1 MKNLLL
7 AIVATVCLS
16 QNAFAQCEGWGTP
29 QDSMRTVTQHVLY
42 RDYLKNAKDKSPKEV
57 ADMYREAL
65 PFWTHCYKNAPAAT
79 KKHFKDGIKIYKAF
93 YAAETDKTKQKAHLD
108 MIYNLYDRRVQC
120 FDNEPYIRT
129 RQLTDMFYYLNASQ
143 DEIYKLAKQ
152 IIELAGNETESVV
165 LLPLMSSGVYLFQQ
179 QKINQADLLQIR
191 QQIENIIRHN
201 IEHQKDEKIR
211 NQYKETKKQVDAQFG
226 AVETGFDCSYYRP
239 AIVEKYKADP
249 DNKDVWKA
257 VRQELIDKYCGADD
271 PIVQEINAKIK
282 ASNEQII
289 EGKKQRQQAL
299 EEKLNSPAR
308 KAKEAYQ
315 AGNYAEAIRLYELA
329 IAETDD
335 ADKQADYYYIMA
347 SCYLN
352 TKKYSQ
358 VRTYSR
364 KAANLRP
371 AWGKPYILIGKAYL
385 NGACGSND
393 WGKPLCY
400 MAAVDKFRKAKSI
413 DPSVSADADEWI
425 RKYGGQYPLVE
436 AAHSRSKKDGERVST
451 GCWINETVTLKTK
464 QR

>member
-7 AIVATVCLS
+7 AIIAMVCLS

-57 ADMYREAL
+57 AEMYREAL
-65 PFWTHCYKNAPAAT
+65 PFWKHCYKNAPAAT

-93 YAAETDKTKQKAHLD
+93 FAVETDKAKQKPHLD
-108 MIYNLYDRRVQC
+108 MIYSLYDRRVQC
-120 FDNEPYIRT
+120 FDNELYIRT

-152 IIELAGNETESVV
+152 ITEWADNETESVV
-165 LLPLMSSGVYLFQQ
+165 LLPLMSSAVYLFQQ

-191 QQIENIIRHN
+191 QKIETIIQHN
-201 IEHQKDEKIR
+201 IAHQEDEKIR
-211 NQYKETKKQVDAQFG
+211 DQYKKAKEQVDAQFG

-239 AIVEKYKADP
+239 AIVAKYKADP
-249 DNKDVWKA
+249 DNKKVWEA
-257 VRQELIDKYCGADD
+257 VRQELIDKYCGMDD
-271 PIVQEINAKIK
+271 PIVQEITAKIK
-282 ASNEQII
+282 ASNQQIRDEI
-289 EGKKQRQQAL
+289 DERNQAKL
-299 EEKLNSPAR
+299 EKLNAPAR

-315 AGNYAEAIRLYELA
+315 AGNYAEAIRLYESA
-329 IAETDD
+329 IAETDN
-335 ADKQADYYYIMA
+335 ANKQADYYYIIA

-352 TKKYSQ
+352 TKKYPQ
-358 VRTYSR
+358 VRTYAR
-364 KAANLRP
+364 KASALRP
-371 AWGKPYILIGKAYL
+371 TWGKPYILIGKAYL
-385 NGACGSND
+385 NGACGAND
-393 WGKPLCY
+393 WEKPLCY
-400 MAAVDKFRKAKSI
+400 MAAVDKFRKAKSV
-413 DPSVSADADEWI
+413 DPSVSADADKWI
-425 RKYGGQYPLVE
+425 GNYGGEYPPIE